1 MRTTSTGSHHFDEAD
16 SDEIKWNQKASM
28 ENHKDSSFKL
38 DLTQVYKASQLF
50 SQSDVIEETP
60 LTHSSLLSS
69 LYGAEILLKRE
80 DQQLGKASDS
90 QVELIRLGGLTISI

>member
-16 SDEIKWNQKASM
+16 SDEIRWNPKASM
-28 ENHKDSSFKL
+28 EAHKNSPNKL

-60 LTHSSLLSS
+60 LTHNTLLSS
-69 LYGAEILLKRE
+69 LYGA
-80 DQQLGKASDS
+80 
-90 QVELIRLGGLTISI
+90 